1 MTQHAAPARHT
12 RLWVLTRAVVA
23 ALSAFACLPSLA
35 QSNEQPE
42 ATTGLDIEEHLGA
55 KLPLETTFTNQDGKT
70 VRLGDAFTSNK
81 PSIVVMVYYNCPVAC
96 PAVLDKLLSGV
107 KNLEGLDVGKD
118 FQILIFSFNP
128 DETPDQAR
136 AQQTY
141 FLEAYNRDTSDKA
154 VADNIK
160 DHWQFHVGE
169 TASNRALAN
178 ALGFPY
184 RRLDNGEYAHPTA
197 IFITTPDAKIA
208 RYFHGFSYPAKDL
221 KLALNEAA
229 SGRLMKSIGER
240 IVAYCY
246 LYDPKS
252 GSYTLQAFRIMRVGA
267 LATLVLLASTIA
279 IFLVGER
286 AIKRRRKRLEA
297 ENTATPSTDPVPH
310 DSPSD
315 RPSRGT
321 PAAGSG
327 THA

>member
-1 MTQHAAPARHT
+1 MMQDATPARRT
-12 RLWVLTRAVVA
+12 RLRVFARFVVA
-23 ALSAFACLPSLA
+23 ALAAFVSLPSLA
-35 QSNEQPE
+35 QYNEQPE
-42 ATTGLDIEEHLGA
+42 ATKGLDIEEHLGTQ
-55 KLPLETTFTNQDGKT
+55 LPVESTFTNQDGKA
-70 VRLGDAFTSNK
+70 VRLGDYFNSNK
-81 PSIVVMVYYNCPVAC
+81 PAIVVMVYYNCPVAC

-107 KNLEGLDVGKD
+107 KNIDGLDVGKD
-118 FQILIFSFNP
+118 FQILVFSFNP
-128 DETPDQAR
+128 DETPGQAK

-141 FLEAYNRDTSDKA
+141 FLNAYNRDTSDTA
-154 VADNIK
+154 VAQNIK
-160 DHWQFHVGE
+160 DHWQFHVGD
-169 TASNRALAN
+169 TTSNRALAN

-208 RYFHGFSYPAKDL
+208 RYFHGFSYPSKDL

-286 AIKRRRKRLEA
+286 AIKRRRRRLEA
-297 ENTATPSTDPVPH
+297 EAAATSSTDSVPH

-315 RPSRGT
+315 RPSREDSAT
-321 PAAGSG
+321 GSG